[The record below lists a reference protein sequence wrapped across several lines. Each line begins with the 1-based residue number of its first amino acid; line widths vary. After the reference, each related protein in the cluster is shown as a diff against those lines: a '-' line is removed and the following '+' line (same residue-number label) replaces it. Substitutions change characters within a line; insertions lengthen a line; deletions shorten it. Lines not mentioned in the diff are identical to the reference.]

1 MKALGMAVLAIG
13 GSVLMLWLAFTNEA
27 LAWAAL
33 AGLAVLAFGGIWL
46 ALRNRQRNPWAGLA
60 KPGDGRGH

>member
-1 MKALGMAVLAIG
+1 MAVLAVG
-13 GSVLMLWLAFTNEA
+13 GSVLLLWLAVSNVA

-33 AGLAVLAFGGIWL
+33 AGLAVLALGGIWL

-60 KPGDGRGH
+60 KPGDGQRGR